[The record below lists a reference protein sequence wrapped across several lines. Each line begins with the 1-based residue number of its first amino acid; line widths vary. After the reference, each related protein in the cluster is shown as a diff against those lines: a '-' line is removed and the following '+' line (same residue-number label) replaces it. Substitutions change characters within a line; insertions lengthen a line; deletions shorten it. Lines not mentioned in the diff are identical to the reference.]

1 MSKKNIIILV
11 ITLVVIALLLIIY
24 QSDFLF
30 KKTADSD
37 SEKYNNLPINS
48 IEEDSDE
55 SPNTTSNE
63 TKISNTGNISDEA
76 CIEINAY
83 ALRMVE
89 SGITVSLAQGYG
101 YKIEELEKKYGIDSE
116 SEYFNEYCN
125 DRFLDDNMVERL
137 KERMRELGSDIE

>member
-76 CIEINAY
+76 CIEILAY
-83 ALRMVE
+83 AFRIAE
-89 SGITVSLAQGYG
+89 SGLADPKILEYSK
-101 YKIEELEKKYGIDSE
+101 KIEELERKYGVDGE
-116 SEYFNEYCN
+116 SDYFNEYCD
-125 DRFLDDNMVERL
+125 DRVGDDEVYEKI
-137 KERMRELGSDIE
+137 KEKMRELGSDIE

>member
-37 SEKYNNLPINS
+37 SEKYNNLPITS

-76 CIEINAY
+76 CIEILAY
-83 ALRMVE
+83 AFRIAE
-89 SGITVSLAQGYG
+89 SGLADP
-101 YKIEELEKKYGIDSE
+101 KILEYSKKMEELEKKYGVDGE
-116 SEYFNEYCN
+116 SDYFNEYCD
-125 DRFLDDNMVERL
+125 DRVGDYEVYEKI
-137 KERMRELGSDIE
+137 KEKMRELGSDIE

>member
-1 MSKKNIIILV
+1 MSKKNIIILA

-37 SEKYNNLPINS
+37 SEKYNNLPTTS

-76 CIEINAY
+76 CIEILAY
-83 ALRMVE
+83 AFRIAE
-89 SGITVSLAQGYG
+89 SGLADPKILEYSK
-101 YKIEELEKKYGIDSE
+101 KIEELERKYGVDGE
-116 SEYFNEYCN
+116 SDYFNEYCD
-125 DRFLDDNMVERL
+125 DRVGDDEVYEKI
-137 KERMRELGSDIE
+137 KEKMRELGSDIE

>member
-1 MSKKNIIILV
+1 MSKKNIIILA

-24 QSDFLF
+24 QSDFLL

-37 SEKYNNLPINS
+37 SEKYNNLPITS

-76 CIEINAY
+76 CIEILAY
-83 ALRMVE
+83 AFRIAE
-89 SGITVSLAQGYG
+89 SGLADPKILEYSK
-101 YKIEELEKKYGIDSE
+101 KIEELERKYGVDGE
-116 SEYFNEYCN
+116 SDYFNEYCD
-125 DRFLDDNMVERL
+125 DRVGDDEVYEKI
-137 KERMRELGSDIE
+137 KEKMRELGSDIE